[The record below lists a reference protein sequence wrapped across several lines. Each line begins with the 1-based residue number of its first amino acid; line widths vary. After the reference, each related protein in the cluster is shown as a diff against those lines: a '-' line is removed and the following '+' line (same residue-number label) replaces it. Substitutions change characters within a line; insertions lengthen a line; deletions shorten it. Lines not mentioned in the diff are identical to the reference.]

1 MITAKVDGRRGK
13 ENGHDV
19 IMKGRIQTG
28 REPKVGEGRSREGE
42 DRRKEGGK
50 SDNNKMRKGFSE
62 DVLKG
67 EQALAR

>member
-1 MITAKVDGRRGK
+1 M
-13 ENGHDV
+13 

-28 REPKVGEGRSREGE
+28 REPKGGEGRSREGE

-50 SDNNKMRKGFSE
+50 SDNNTMRKGFSE
-62 DVLKG
+62 DVLKE